1 MMEYYSAIKKD
12 EMLSFAKTWVD
23 LEDIVLSEV
32 RQRKTILYIITYRV
46 NLKKKMNQ
54 YNKKKQTYGYRKQTS
69 SYQWG
74 ERRRRGKIEVED

>member
-74 ERRRRGKIEVED
+74 EIRRRGKIGVED

>member
-74 ERRRRGKIEVED
+74 ERRRRGKIGVED

>member
-46 NLKKKMNQ
+46 NLKKK
-54 YNKKKQTYGYRKQTS
+54 
-69 SYQWG
+69 
-74 ERRRRGKIEVED
+74 